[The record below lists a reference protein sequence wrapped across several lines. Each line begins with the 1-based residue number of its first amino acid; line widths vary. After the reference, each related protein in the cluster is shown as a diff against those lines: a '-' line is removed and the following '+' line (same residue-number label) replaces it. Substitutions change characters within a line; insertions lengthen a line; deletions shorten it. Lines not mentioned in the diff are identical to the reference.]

1 MSLKPLTLDAFRAT
15 AAPVSDA
22 LWAVICEEGVD
33 FAPRE
38 AFTAYDGEWV
48 LHEADGKWW
57 PHAWWYK
64 PVGHATRESAEAD
77 LHAWRNEFV

>member
-1 MSLKPLTLDAFRAT
+1 MSLKPMTLEEFRAT

-33 FAPRE
+33 FAPRS

-64 PVGHATRESAEAD
+64 PVGHATREEAEAD
-77 LHAWRNEFV
+77 LHNWRNEFV